1 MDEWKIAKIKKIS
14 DTVFRIEFIDG
25 EKCLCQTIKRNG
37 RTVGLTLVNK
47 EYVRET
53 VGMDISDDFADYVLG
68 YVGDILDD
76 ILNPIYK
83 NLENVLWA
91 GIEDAA
97 EKYNIELPG

>member
-1 MDEWKIAKIKKIS
+1 MDEWKIVKIKKVS
-14 DTVFRIEFIDG
+14 DTVFRIVFIDG
-25 EKCLCQTIKRNG
+25 EKCLCQIIEHND

-53 VGMDISDDFADYVLG
+53 VGMDISDDFADYVLE

-76 ILNPIYK
+76 ILNPMYK
-83 NLENVLWA
+83 NLEHVLWA

-97 EKYNIELPG
+97 KKYNIELPG